1 MYRNKNNQKPYIL
14 NETKDIKWFAL
25 LKSSKKY
32 KYFGFTF
39 QNPSLRV
46 INKDGHG
53 SCTTDIKLHI
63 CMYDKVLPHSVTN
76 QIKVF
81 DSFHNFIEFTD
92 KSSFVASRTAWVIKI
107 LA

>member
-1 MYRNKNNQKPYIL
+1 
-14 NETKDIKWFAL
+14 
-25 LKSSKKY
+25 
-32 KYFGFTF
+32 
-39 QNPSLRV
+39 
-46 INKDGHG
+46 
-53 SCTTDIKLHI
+53 
-63 CMYDKVLPHSVTN
+63 MYDEVLPHSVTN